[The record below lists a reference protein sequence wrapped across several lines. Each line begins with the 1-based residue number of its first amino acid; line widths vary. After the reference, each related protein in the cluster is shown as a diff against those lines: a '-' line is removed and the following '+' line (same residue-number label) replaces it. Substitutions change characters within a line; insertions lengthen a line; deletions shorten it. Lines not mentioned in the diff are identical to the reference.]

1 MPDNCAILHIWK
13 YRLSYGRKR
22 SRLPSVEIHTEVNL
36 LASVTGGDIMQY
48 ITWNDLF
55 GYTESVCAVLTVVL
69 ALIAILIS
77 RKK

>member
-1 MPDNCAILHIWK
+1 M
-13 YRLSYGRKR
+13 
-22 SRLPSVEIHTEVNL
+22 

-55 GYTESVCAVLTVVL
+55 GYTEAICSVLTVVITV
-69 ALIAILIS
+69 IAILIS